1 MRNCLGSESTTG
13 NWCKDILSGIM
24 AATPLSWPSYTLA
37 CFPPA
42 LSDFFQQQAVPPRDD
57 KQTLKRNVEMEYR
70 RWKSKYGVKFMMIL
84 HSW

>member
-1 MRNCLGSESTTG
+1 M
-13 NWCKDILSGIM
+13 LSGIM

-42 LSDFFQQQAVPPRDD
+42 LSDFFQQQVVPPRED

-70 RWKSKYGVKFMMIL
+70 RWKSEFILLVFNLHHFGCHDAMMQT
-84 HSW
+84 